1 MIRCIAILFS
11 FFTLACNNPVENIK
25 PKPIEKEESQGF
37 FPVTN
42 YLRGQ
47 VAEIK
52 SRGVNPLKIDSVNGK
67 IDSVWLK
74 MEDLDGAFK
83 DFLEPE
89 IDSANL
95 AKFYQEDKFADQT
108 LGTYTFTYTA
118 QANLPTDNPL
128 KRWDVYISQETNS
141 IKSLYFLKQF
151 RDKELQLTWQSN
163 NSCKKVSIATDKS
176 GRQFVESEQVIKWNF
191 D

>member
-1 MIRCIAILFS
+1 MRRFIAILFS
-11 FFTLACNNPVENIK
+11 FFTLACNNPVKNNQ
-25 PKPIEKEESQGF
+25 PIENNKEESQGF

-52 SRGVNPLKIDSVNGK
+52 SKGVNPLKIDSTNGRK
-67 IDSVWLK
+67 DSIWLK
-74 MEDLDGAFK
+74 MEELDAAFK

-95 AKFYQEDKFADQT
+95 AQFYEEDKFADQT
-108 LGTYTFTYTA
+108 LGTYTFTYTSK
-118 QANLPTDNPL
+118 ANLPAENPL
-128 KRWDVYISQETNS
+128 KRWDVYISQETNK
-141 IKSLYFLKQF
+141 IKSIYFLKQF
-151 RDKELQLTWQSN
+151 SDKELQLTWQSN
-163 NSCKKVSIATDKS
+163 LGCKKVSIATDKS
-176 GRQFVESEQVIKWNF
+176 GRQFVEYEQVIKWNF